1 MIYCDIMRTWG
12 AAELGKARRRGFGV
26 QVIHWGFSYN
36 PQASFNYEGIETR
49 SNYSSKIS
57 YKQISYIIPIDE
69 KPYIVH
75 LRQRHFLADN
85 FMVYLYNQG
94 SVNSQ
99 SSNIKTQCYYQGS
112 VEGYPNSIVT
122 LSTCLG
128 LRGILQFENVS
139 YGIEPLETEV
149 EFQHILYKLRNEN
162 IKFAVH
168 TENNRDIGQNPMD
181 YNIFVSEKVE
191 TAVSDLIP
199 LYLEM
204 HIVVDK
210 VLYDFLGSDSMIVT
224 NKVIGIIG
232 LVNSAFAQL
241 KVTIVLSSLELWS
254 DKNKISTVGEEDELL
269 HRFLEWK
276 KSYLALRPHDIAYL
290 FMYRDYPDYVGA
302 TFPGKMCVTNYSA
315 GIALYSEGVTLEA
328 FSVIVTQMLGL
339 SLGISYDHPKKCP
352 CSGAICIMNPEAVQ
366 SSGVKTFSSC
376 SLSDFRHF
384 ISNMGAKCL
393 QNKPQ
398 MQVAGAICGNGRVEQ
413 PEACDCG
420 TEEQCGPAS
429 CCDPVNCVLK
439 PGSECDKGL
448 CCHNCK
454 FAKAGAVCRPTA
466 HPDCDLPESCN
477 GTSGDCIPDV
487 TVLNGRPCKTKYIC
501 YGGDCQDLDAR
512 CQSIFGSGSL
522 NAPFACYEEIQSQI
536 DRFGNCG
543 MERGQYRFCQW
554 RNLICGRLICTYPTR
569 TPFYRDNV
577 AVLYAYVRN
586 VICITLDYSLHGLLT
601 DPMMVKDGSQ
611 CDEGRI
617 CVNRECVESRMLKS
631 DFLKCSAK
639 CSGHGVCNSQ
649 QHCLCDK
656 GWSGAT
662 CNQRSREADSLTAEE
677 IKEIED
683 KFSSEE
689 VYNLN
694 EKNLLVAVNEI
705 LEGRE
710 HSLLMKRAFWKS
722 EKNRWLLGFYI
733 ALPVLVIA
741 TVIAISWNQ
750 LRKWFTKEEE
760 SLSSGSE
767 SSTHTYTTTSWSFI
781 FRDPDR
787 KAVAKQILS
796 VWEAKSPKQSYQ
808 QDWFLLEA
816 LRKNL
821 FRASLLASCGCQQ
834 AVVFL
839 AGRCRLRP
847 MQCFP
852 RGRLSYASQSVSL

>member
-1 MIYCDIMRTWG
+1 MFPVMLFFAGLCGLLTSTPG
-12 AAELGKARRRGFGV
+12 SQNSSV
-26 QVIHWGFSYN
+26 QIIF
-36 PQASFNYEGIETR
+36 PEKIETNT
-49 SNYSSKIS
+49 SDNSELEN
-57 YKQISYIIPIDE
+57 KQISYIIPIDE

-75 LRQRHFLADN
+75 LRQRLFLADN

-94 SVNSQ
+94 SVNSH
-99 SSNIKTQCYYQGS
+99 SSNIQTQCYYQGS

-139 YGIEPLETEV
+139 YGIEPLETEA

-181 YNIFVSEKVE
+181 YNIFISEKVE
-191 TAVSDLIP
+191 TDVSDLIP

-269 HRFLEWK
+269 HKFLEWK
-276 KSYLALRPHDIAYL
+276 KSYLTLRPHDIAYL

-302 TFPGKMCVTNYSA
+302 TFPGKMCITNYSA
-315 GIALYSEGVTLEA
+315 GIALYSEEITLEA

-339 SLGISYDHPKKCP
+339 SLGISYDNPKKCS
-352 CSGAICIMNPEAVQ
+352 CSGAICIMNPEAMQ

-376 SLSDFRHF
+376 SVSDFRHF
-384 ISNMGAKCL
+384 VSNMGAKCL

-398 MQVAGAICGNGRVEQ
+398 MQVGRAAICGNGRVEK
-413 PEACDCG
+413 PEVCDCG

-429 CCDPVNCVLK
+429 CCDPMTCVLK
-439 PGSECDKGL
+439 QGSECDRGL
-448 CCHNCK
+448 CCHGCK
-454 FAKAGAVCRPTA
+454 FAKAGSVCRPAA
-466 HPDCDLPESCN
+466 HPDCDLSESCN
-477 GTSGDCIPDV
+477 GTSGDCLPDV
-487 TVLNGRPCKTKYIC
+487 TILNGRSCKTKYIC

-512 CQSIFGSGSL
+512 CQSIFGRGSS

-611 CDEGRI
+611 CDEGRV

-631 DFLKCSAK
+631 DFHTCSAK
-639 CSGHGVCNSQ
+639 CSGHGAPWSCCTTVLAVRMNKAAGQDYYVGAAGTNLDKILWLQAPPAPSLKSEPQRASLTISCMISVSRVRVDTPKKLLEMLEGLDVHAEQSFPVGGMVCTSQ
-649 QHCLCDK
+649 QHCQCDK
-656 GWSGAT
+656 GWTGAT
-662 CNQRSREADSLTAEE
+662 CNQQSREADGLPAGL
-677 IKEIED
+677 I
-683 KFSSEE
+683 
-689 VYNLN
+689 
-694 EKNLLVAVNEI
+694 
-705 LEGRE
+705 
-710 HSLLMKRAFWKS
+710 MKRAFWKS

-733 ALPVLVIA
+733 TLSVLIIA

-750 LRKWFTKEEE
+750 LKKSFTKEEE
-760 SLSSGSE
+760 SLSSESE
-767 SSTHTYTTTSWSFI
+767 SSTYTYTTTGSRSE
-781 FRDPDR
+781 
-787 KAVAKQILS
+787 S
-796 VWEAKSPKQSYQ
+796 S
-808 QDWFLLEA
+808 
-816 LRKNL
+816 
-821 FRASLLASCGCQQ
+821 
-834 AVVFL
+834 
-839 AGRCRLRP
+839 
-847 MQCFP
+847 
-852 RGRLSYASQSVSL
+852 SQTDIVRSSSESSAQMYTSRSE